1 MQSDDLK
8 GPKEIFLRAE
18 EEKELDIQ
26 AMWYNQTSME
36 EGRGSCDAEKAMH

>member
-8 GPKEIFLRAE
+8 GPKEISVRAE
-18 EEKELDIQ
+18 EKKELDILVMQ
-26 AMWYNQTSME
+26 YNQSSME